1 MWNVAISIKA
11 IYVSIE
17 SSMEIV
23 YIVARYNFLR
33 KIAFKLMKTWS
44 FLSNYSLFA
53 REEKDELYA

>member
-1 MWNVAISIKA
+1 MWNVAIKA

-23 YIVARYNFLR
+23 YIVARYNFYEKSPLM
-33 KIAFKLMKTWS
+33 MKTWS

-53 REEKDELYA
+53 REEYDELDA